1 MAGTGKGWGMKK
13 VCSLWLF
20 LVVVFAGIGA
30 YAGSDGKGRIMG
42 TMMLHN
48 GEPMAN
54 GSAFLFKDGSGPP
67 PVPEKYWRVPD
78 EIVAIDASGRFSAEV
93 PDGTYYLG
101 AIKRISGNEL
111 GAPNDGDYFLI
122 NRDEKGNPKPYLV
135 KAGETTDVGTI
146 SSVHPFSR
154 ATYLKQEGI
163 TAIAGTVTDDKG
175 KPVERALVFAF
186 VTPTMVGKPLFVSE
200 RTGKNG
206 EFFLRVDKGG
216 TYYLKSREVYGGGA
230 PKAGEIIG
238 GYGERTPEPVT
249 VETGKTVKGVDLRVI
264 RFKGR
269 GPLKQ

>member
-1 MAGTGKGWGMKK
+1 MTGTGKGWGMKK

-30 YAGSDGKGRIMG
+30 YAGSDGKGRITG
-42 TMMLHN
+42 AMMLNN

-54 GSAFLFKDGSGPP
+54 GTAFLFRDVTGPP
-67 PVPEKYWRVPD
+67 PIPEKYWRVPD
-78 EIVAIDASGRFSAEV
+78 EIVGIDASGRFVAEV
-93 PDGTYYLG
+93 PEGTYYLG

-163 TAIAGTVTDDKG
+163 TAIAGTVTDEKG

-186 VTPTMVGKPLFVSE
+186 ATPTMVGKPLFVSE
-200 RTGKNG
+200 RTGKTG

-238 GYGERTPEPVT
+238 GYGERMPEPVS
-249 VETGKTVKGVDLRVI
+249 VETGKTAKGVDLRVI

-269 GPLKQ
+269 GPFKQ